1 MKDRLIIHIPESI
14 ADIKL
19 SQYIEIQKL
28 LERDLEDNA
37 FTERLIILLSGIS
50 KRDVKK
56 IDVKDYAMIGEAINV
71 ALNTDSEFQPRF
83 TMKGVEYGMIPNLDE
98 MSQGEYIDLTT
109 PAEEGSNLSTIMAVL
124 FRPIVK
130 SDSFGNYSIEPYDAS
145 LDRIK
150 AMDDVPM
157 NIVNGAM
164 VFFWSLARELKNYTL
179 KSTEVQEGVKS
190 LQ

>member
-71 ALNTDSEFQPRF
+71 ALNTDSE
-83 TMKGVEYGMIPNLDE
+83 
-98 MSQGEYIDLTT
+98 
-109 PAEEGSNLSTIMAVL
+109 
-124 FRPIVK
+124 
-130 SDSFGNYSIEPYDAS
+130 
-145 LDRIK
+145 
-150 AMDDVPM
+150 
-157 NIVNGAM
+157 
-164 VFFWSLARELKNYTL
+164 
-179 KSTEVQEGVKS
+179 
-190 LQ
+190 